1 MVPGVMPTAKVLIAN
16 RGEIACRVA
25 RSCRQLGLQSLVVF
39 TEPDA
44 LSLHV
49 KAGDAAVCLGA
60 SPREYTNASKL
71 VDIATSHRCAGVPTS
86 LQLLLKM

>member
-1 MVPGVMPTAKVLIAN
+1 MTAAKVLIAN

-25 RSCRQLGLQSLVVF
+25 RSCRELGLQSLVVF

-49 KAGDAAVCLGA
+49 KAGDEAECLGA
-60 SPREYTNASKL
+60 CPREYTNASKL
-71 VDIATSHRCAGVPTS
+71 VEIATTHG
-86 LQLLLKM
+86 